1 VIINEVGDGLK
12 FGSKGTGG
20 SGATLDRAKNE
31 EVFMAA
37 LKGLVV
43 PAGDGQHVKD
53 SSGQVTTMKLFGR
66 ETGQSV
72 TMSRRKPIPVRSY

>member
-1 VIINEVGDGLK
+1 M
-12 FGSKGTGG
+12 
-20 SGATLDRAKNE
+20 AT
-31 EVFMAA
+31 

-43 PAGDGQHVKD
+43 PAGDGQHLEE

-72 TMSRRKPIPVRSY
+72 TLFEQAVHRYPDCHDRCDTSNALALPHRCLSWPAK